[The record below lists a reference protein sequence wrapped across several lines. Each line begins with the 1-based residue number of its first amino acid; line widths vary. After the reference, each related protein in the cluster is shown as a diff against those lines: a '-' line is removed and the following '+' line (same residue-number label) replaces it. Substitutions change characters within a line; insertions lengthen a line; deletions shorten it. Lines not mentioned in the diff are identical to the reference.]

1 MHNEAMFLDPD
12 PTPDS
17 QPHEEWRPSDYN
29 RAVDKVIDPIAKRI
43 LGLEPEEATF
53 GCYHPA
59 ANERGGCYAE

>member
-12 PTPDS
+12 PAPDS
-17 QPHEEWRPSDYN
+17 QTHEEWRPRSGN
-29 RAVDKVIDPIAKRI
+29 HELHIA
-43 LGLEPEEATF
+43 LETSYQRKQLSEEEATF

>member
-17 QPHEEWRPSDYN
+17 QTHEEWRPSDKGELHTALDSSY
-29 RAVDKVIDPIAKRI
+29 RRKQ
-43 LGLEPEEATF
+43 LSEEATF